1 MTNRAALEELA
12 ARVEAHWFHESGLQ
26 TPEEWQLE
34 TAIWRFAGEPGHS
47 RWYWEEARS
56 VWWYGH
62 PDHDND
68 WDKQQPSYLR
78 SIDAA
83 MTLVPGSLN
92 YPDHKTFVLD
102 CATQT
107 TVHAQPVAHVW
118 NEQGKHTGKGRTPA
132 LALTAA
138 CLRSIA
144 STPEQE
150 KRSDGE

>member
-1 MTNRAALEELA
+1 MNKDELLALA
-12 ARVEAHWFHESGLQ
+12 VRVEALEGPDREVDAEIAIAVDGGEIVWLQ
-26 TPEEWQLE
+26 ANGTMDMYPARQYVSAMHVRGFGRAPIPTY
-34 TAIWRFAGEPGHS
+34 TA
-47 RWYWEEARS
+47 
-56 VWWYGH
+56 
-62 PDHDND
+62 
-68 WDKQQPSYLR
+68 

-83 MTLVPGSLN
+83 MSLIKGSQE

-138 CLRSIA
+138 CLRAIA
-144 STPEQE
+144 GQE
-150 KRSDGE
+150 G